1 MKLIIF
7 WAADKAGAGGGGGG
21 VGDSWKYL
29 MGLCSP
35 VLQILT
41 LYQTKKIVI
50 FHTSS

>member
-21 VGDSWKYL
+21 LLEIFDGAVQPGSSNLDPISD
-29 MGLCSP
+29 
-35 VLQILT
+35 
-41 LYQTKKIVI
+41 KKIVI